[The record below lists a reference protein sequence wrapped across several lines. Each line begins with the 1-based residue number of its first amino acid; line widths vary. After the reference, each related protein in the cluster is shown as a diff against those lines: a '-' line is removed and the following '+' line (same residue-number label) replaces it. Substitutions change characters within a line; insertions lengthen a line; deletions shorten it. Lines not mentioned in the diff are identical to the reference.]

1 MAEGRGGAMSKPGGS
16 LLIIASM
23 VLGALP
29 TVARAGGDK
38 PKEEKVEGY
47 AEWRRDGCLLVDAQR
62 VCVSSA
68 TKFKGEG
75 GALRFEQIP
84 FGYEVKAKGVR
95 RDDGAIEASE
105 LEAKPNGA
113 ALFESDVLAAT
124 NAQEKAYLE
133 TGHMFE
139 AADAQSV
146 VDIGKIYTT
155 GPMVDRVRRITGR
168 LLPQHVE
175 PERVR
180 VYVVD
185 NPEWNAMAMGNYSIY
200 VFSGLLLDMD
210 DDEVA
215 MVLGHELVH
224 ASHEHTR
231 RQFKKQMW
239 IQLAALGFA
248 AATENVKDQKQKE
261 VLALLGMFGTMAWK
275 NGYGRSLEDQADR
288 VGLRYA
294 YEAGYDVTKGP
305 RLWQRFAR
313 KYGEPG
319 KVQSFF
325 FSDHSQSTARA
336 ANLERELALNYPE
349 GPKQV
354 RTTKATRVAAG
365 REIPAA
371 PAAQGGPPPSSAGT
385 DFLATPS
392 RTATGRT
399 PISPPAGS
407 RKEIRVGMT
416 SDEVQAL
423 LGPPQAEIVFG
434 AKTRWTYSDLT
445 VAFEGGKV
453 RDVQF

>member
-1 MAEGRGGAMSKPGGS
+1 MGKPRGW
-16 LLIIASM
+16 LLIVASM
-23 VLGALP
+23 ALGAFSS
-29 TVARAGGDK
+29 VARAGGDK

-47 AEWRRDGCLLVDAQR
+47 AEWRQGGCLLVDAQR
-62 VCVSSA
+62 VCVSST

-75 GALRFEQIP
+75 GAIRFEQIP

-146 VDIGKIYTT
+146 VDIGKIYST

-168 LLPQHVE
+168 LLPQYVE

-239 IQLAALGFA
+239 IQLAAMGFA
-248 AATENVKDQKQKE
+248 AATENVKNEKQKE

-336 ANLERELALNYPE
+336 AKLERELALNYPD
-349 GPKQV
+349 GPKQAG
-354 RTTKATRVAAG
+354 RATKATRVAAG
-365 REIPAA
+365 REIPAT
-371 PAAQGGPPPSSAGT
+371 PAGRAGAATSAAGT
-385 DFLATPS
+385 EFLATQS
-392 RTATGRT
+392 RTATQRT
-399 PISPPAGS
+399 PSPPPPGS
-407 RKEIRVGMT
+407 RKEIRAGMT
-416 SDEVQAL
+416 SGEVLTL
-423 LGPPQAEIVFG
+423 LGPPQAEIAFG
-434 AKTRWTYSDLT
+434 AKTRWTYADLT
-445 VAFEGGKV
+445 VVFEAGKV
-453 RDVQF
+453 RDVHF